1 MVFLILKQFKQPILD
16 LCEKIAA
23 AAFLILFLGLAF
35 VFPFPFDA
43 LILLFIGG

>member
-1 MVFLILKQFKQPILD
+1 MMFLILKQFKQPILA

-23 AAFLILFLGLAF
+23 TVFLILFLGLAF

-43 LILLFIGG
+43 IILLFIGA